1 MWPRSHFFWDLV
13 SLTHSQHR
21 RWMLTSS
28 FLSRCLSNGLLLFWE
43 AVTRSVLDR
52 PLSRLLGLLATKA
65 AVTGTSMV
73 HDPWLCFLLFCFGF
87 FWCETTCELH
97 NNLIHPHWKHEI
109 HKQGAHKGGLTAFYT
124 LLFSLSVQTGKD
136 MFAFSLWSSPQSD
149 ISSSFTLYV
158 QHISITLLLL
168 CSAVIYRE
176 QHSLYRGSGSA
187 ESPAT
192 HV

>member
-52 PLSRLLGLLATKA
+52 PRSRLLGLLATKA

-73 HDPWLCFLLFCFGF
+73 HDPWLCFLLFCFGV

-124 LLFSLSVQTGKD
+124 YSASFLPISPNWKRYVRIFTVVVSSKWHQFLFYPLCT
-136 MFAFSLWSSPQSD
+136 AYINNL
-149 ISSSFTLYV
+149 I
-158 QHISITLLLL
+158 IALL
-168 CSAVIYRE
+168 CCD
-176 QHSLYRGSGSA
+176 L
-187 ESPAT
+187 
-192 HV
+192 